1 VIGINHISSRRRR
14 GLQRPGV
21 KWRLSTIVTDPPR
34 PGSSG
39 KLAGRDG
46 LRSRPCG
53 FVDSA
58 YNAYMGLPFWIFLGL
73 LFFARHDLGWKW
85 VGFLLALV
93 VALFIGFVYA
103 GLNAYVFIA
112 ALAVLDC
119 ILILV
124 LFKGDIRIT

>member
-1 VIGINHISSRRRR
+1 
-14 GLQRPGV
+14 
-21 KWRLSTIVTDPPR
+21 
-34 PGSSG
+34 
-39 KLAGRDG
+39 
-46 LRSRPCG
+46 
-53 FVDSA
+53 
-58 YNAYMGLPFWIFLGL
+58 
-73 LFFARHDLGWKW
+73 